1 MVLQGCGSLDLL
13 KEDLVLGIGVPIPVR
28 REVAGLIT
36 FSIFPIN
43 ERRMNLVV
51 CISACEIIMKVD
63 KTYRCAHKG

>member
-1 MVLQGCGSLDLL
+1 M
-13 KEDLVLGIGVPIPVR
+13 LGIGVPIPVR